1 MRTARSDARDST
13 RNGSTVWVVWGAAVA
28 VYLLAVTQ
36 RTSLGAAGLDAADR
50 FGLDPGTLSLF
61 VFLQITVY
69 AAGQIPAGMLVDR
82 YGPRRMLLVGGLILG
97 VGQGLLAFT
106 GALPLALGARV
117 LVGAGDAVVF
127 SAAMVVV
134 ARWFPAR
141 RVPVVTQV
149 TTIVGQIGQ
158 VLSALPLLLLLHAA
172 GWTVAFG
179 VAAVASVA
187 SAVVAGLLVRNGPR
201 GWQAPAP
208 VPART
213 MLRQVAAVWKR
224 PGTRLG
230 FFGHLG
236 TQFSMMTFSLL
247 WGLPYLVSAQGLD
260 PLAAGSLMTLLV
272 VVTVV
277 VGPLVGVVTARHPMR
292 RSWTLLS
299 VIALTAGTWTAVL
312 AQPGPAPMWLLVV
325 LIVVL
330 AVGGPASVVGF
341 DIARTT
347 NPGSNLAVAQGMVNI
362 AGYSASVLV
371 LMAMGGV
378 LTALGG
384 FTAEAFRVA
393 WLVQYPVWAFAVVG
407 ILVTRRKARRVD
419 AARGI
424 APRPLRDVVRRRP
437 AAPTCGQGPGPDQGG
452 PGPGAVGRPPSV
464 PTTGTGTPS
473 NPPVPSDVRSAP
485 RIGSA

>member
-1 MRTARSDARDST
+1 MGTVRSGVRSGTRDD
-13 RNGSTVWVVWGAAVA
+13 RGGRAVWAVWAAAIA

-50 FGLDPGTLSLF
+50 FGIDPGTLSLF

-97 VGQGLLAFT
+97 VGQGVLAFT
-106 GALPLALGARV
+106 GALPLALGARA

-134 ARWFPAR
+134 ARWFPPR

-149 TTIVGQIGQ
+149 TTIVGQLGQ

-172 GWTVAFG
+172 GWTAAFAAAAAAS
-179 VAAVASVA
+179 VLSAAVAGT
-187 SAVVAGLLVRNGPR
+187 VVRDGPR
-201 GWQAPAP
+201 GWRAPPP
-208 VPART
+208 VSART
-213 MLRQVAAVWKR
+213 MLRQVADVWRR

-236 TQFSMMTFSLL
+236 TQFSMMTFALL

-260 PLAAGSLMTLLV
+260 PLLAGSLMTLLV
-272 VVTVV
+272 LAAVV
-277 VGPLVGVVTARHPMR
+277 VGPLVGVLTARHPMR
-292 RSWTLLS
+292 RSWILLS

-312 AQPGPAPMWLLVV
+312 VQPGPAPLWLLVV

-330 AVGGPASVVGF
+330 AIGGPASVVGF

-347 NPGSNLAVAQGMVNI
+347 NPGSTLAVAQGMVNI
-362 AGYSASVLV
+362 AGYSASVVV
-371 LMAMGGV
+371 LMVMGWV

-384 FTAEAFRVA
+384 FTPEGFRVA
-393 WLVQYPVWAFAVVG
+393 WLVQYPVWAVAVVG

-437 AAPTCGQGPGPDQGG
+437 ASPTCGRA
-452 PGPGAVGRPPSV
+452 AVGV
-464 PTTGTGTPS
+464 PEQ
-473 NPPVPSDVRSAP
+473 
-485 RIGSA
+485 

>member
-1 MRTARSDARDST
+1 MRTAAPESTT
-13 RNGSTVWVVWGAAVA
+13 RNDSHGGVWVVWGAAVL
-28 VYLLAVTQ
+28 VYLFGVTQ

-50 FGLDPGTLSLF
+50 FGIDPGTLSLF

-69 AAGQIPAGMLVDR
+69 AVGQIPAGMLTDR
-82 YGPRRMLLVGGLILG
+82 YGPRRMLLCGGLLLG
-97 VGQGLLAFT
+97 VGQALLAFAT
-106 GALPLALGARV
+106 VLPLALGARV

-127 SAAMVVV
+127 AAAMVIV

-149 TTIVGQIGQ
+149 TTIVGQLGQ

-172 GWTVAFG
+172 GWSIAFA
-179 VAAVASVA
+179 VAAFASVVTA
-187 SAVVAGLLVRNGPR
+187 IVAGTVVRDGPH
-201 GWQAPAP
+201 GWHAPTAL
-208 VPART
+208 PARET
-213 MLRQVAAVWKR
+213 VRQVAAVWKR

-247 WGLPYLVSAQGLD
+247 WGLPYLVSGQGLD
-260 PLAAGSLMTLLV
+260 PLLAGSLMTLLV
-272 VVTVV
+272 VATVV

-292 RSWTLLS
+292 RSWILLS

-312 AQPGPAPMWLLVV
+312 ALPGPAPLWLLLL
-325 LIVVL
+325 LIGVL

-347 NPGSNLAVAQGMVNI
+347 NPGGNLAVAQGMVNI
-362 AGYSASVLV
+362 AGYSASVVV
-371 LMAMGGV
+371 LMVMGWV

-384 FTAEAFRVA
+384 FTPEAFRVA

-424 APRPLRDVVRRRP
+424 VPRPLRDVVRRRP
-437 AAPTCGQGPGPDQGG
+437 AAPTCG
-452 PGPGAVGRPPSV
+452 RV
-464 PTTGTGTPS
+464 PAPQ
-473 NPPVPSDVRSAP
+473 VR
-485 RIGSA
+485 